1 MRELIKRSSD
11 TESSLLVAD
20 EMGLAG
26 RVKELWPEVRYCAIE
41 VNGEGIFGVRVK
53 GVLFLGGKF
62 YDIEDY
68 AKLLNRLDNEAIERG
83 EYKRWTREGVV
94 GVQKIIRQIAQKI
107 VEDFKAGRLK
117 EWADSR
123 IMYEKS
129 PLIA

>member
-1 MRELIKRSSD
+1 
-11 TESSLLVAD
+11 
-20 EMGLAG
+20 
-26 RVKELWPEVRYCAIE
+26 
-41 VNGEGIFGVRVK
+41 
-53 GVLFLGGKF
+53 
-62 YDIEDY
+62 
-68 AKLLNRLDNEAIERG
+68 LNRLDNEAIERG

-117 EWADSR
+117 EWADSW